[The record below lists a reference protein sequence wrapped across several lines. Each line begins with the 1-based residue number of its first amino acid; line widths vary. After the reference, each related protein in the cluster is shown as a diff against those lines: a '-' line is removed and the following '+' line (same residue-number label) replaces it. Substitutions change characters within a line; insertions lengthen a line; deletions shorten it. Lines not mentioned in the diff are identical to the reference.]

1 MFRNRKEIVKF
12 NNSLSSEIDVNSDT
26 FQGSVL
32 SPIFFALYT
41 SDIENGINSILKQF
55 ADDNTLIKLV
65 YNDNDCDILQNDI
78 NNILL
83 WSKDNGFELNPEKS
97 KHMRITLKNCD
108 QLPMYTIDK
117 AVIKTVNEH
126 KHFVLCFI
134 LDSKLKFNLFCD
146 ELVSKAFKKWY
157 AIKRICSKADGKTL
171 LRLYKEYV
179 IPIVEFC
186 SLDSKQYT
194 IPQNRK
200 GSEMDN

>member
-1 MFRNRKEIVKF
+1 MFRNSKEIVKF
-12 NNSLSSEIDVNSDT
+12 NNSLSSEIDVNSGT
-26 FQGSVL
+26 FQGSML

-108 QLPMYTIDK
+108 QLPMYTNDT
-117 AVIKTVNEH
+117 ARVTTCPA
-126 KHFVLCFI
+126 L
-134 LDSKLKFNLFCD
+134 
-146 ELVSKAFKKWY
+146 
-157 AIKRICSKADGKTL
+157 
-171 LRLYKEYV
+171 
-179 IPIVEFC
+179 
-186 SLDSKQYT
+186 
-194 IPQNRK
+194 
-200 GSEMDN
+200 